1 VASEGESAL
10 DERFMALALEE
21 ARLAE
26 HRGDVPVGAVA
37 VVEGKV
43 VAVGHNRR
51 EQDADPTAHAEI
63 VCLREAARRRRHWR
77 LGGLTL
83 YVTLEP
89 CPMCAGA
96 LVLARVDRVVFG
108 CRDPKGGACETL
120 FRIGR
125 DERLNH
131 RFEVVGGV
139 LEAACASQLKAFFA
153 ARRAAPRAAQPW
165 SAVSTAAVP
174 AWGFSARTAWLEQA
188 PVAAGGGE
196 SPSGTSA
203 DSVDLTE
210 TNPTRVGLETPERLA
225 SLVRGTASYDP
236 DPLGERRAREAV
248 AEFYAARGHVVD
260 PAEVLLT
267 ASTSEAYG
275 LLFKLLCDAGD
286 DVLVPTPSYPLFDCL
301 AQLEGVGLRRYALS
315 KHDGFRVDVA
325 AVAQNLGPRTRAI
338 VVVAPNNPT
347 GTVLH
352 ERDAAALER
361 LARDRGLALIV
372 DEVFAETLAA
382 AGARAAGAE
391 ELRRSFASSDEA
403 LTFVLSGLSKVLC
416 APGAKLAW
424 TLVRGP
430 AAPRREALRRL
441 EIAADA
447 YLSPSAAVQRALPEL
462 LAHEPTVRAELG
474 ARLATNRRTLET
486 ACAGSAVTVLPAH
499 GGWCALLEVPRV
511 LPLDEWVVE
520 LANGGV
526 RVLSGELFDIPG
538 ERTVVLSLL
547 PSTEAFTLGVGRLL
561 DVVARRAGG

>member
-1 VASEGESAL
+1 
-10 DERFMALALEE
+10 MALALEE

-26 HRGDVPVGAVA
+26 ARGDVPVGAVA
-37 VVEGKV
+37 VVDGVV

-51 EQDADPTAHAEI
+51 EQDGDPTAHAEI

-139 LEAACASQLKAFFA
+139 LEAECASQLKAFFA
-153 ARRAAPRAAQPW
+153 ARRAAAPGAPPLSPPGAIRAATTGAW
-165 SAVSTAAVP
+165 S
-174 AWGFSARTAWLEQA
+174 FSARTAWSEQ
-188 PVAAGGGE
+188 GGE
-196 SPSGTSA
+196 ADAPIPGASSPAIDWT
-203 DSVDLTE
+203 V
-210 TNPTRVGLETPERLA
+210 TNPTRVGLAAPGRVAAL
-225 SLVRGTASYDP
+225 LRGTDTYEP
-236 DPLGERRAREAV
+236 DPLGERRARESV
-248 AEFYAARGHVVD
+248 AAFYAVRGHTVD
-260 PAEVLLT
+260 PMEVLLT

-275 LLFKLLCDAGD
+275 LLFKLLCDPGD
-286 DVLVPTPSYPLFDCL
+286 EVLVPTPSYPLFDCL
-301 AQLEGVGLRRYALS
+301 AQLEGVGLRRYVLA
-315 KHDGFRVDVA
+315 KEEGFRVDVGD
-325 AVAQNLGPRTRAI
+325 VERSLGPRTRAI

-352 ERDAAALER
+352 ERDAVALEE

-372 DEVFAETLAA
+372 DEVFAETLQRP
-382 AGARAAGAE
+382 GLGDLRA
-391 ELRRSFASSDEA
+391 SFASSDVA

-430 AAPRREALRRL
+430 AAARREALRRL
-441 EIAADA
+441 EIAADT
-447 YLSPSAAVQRALPEL
+447 YLSPSSAVQRALPEL
-462 LAHEPTVRAELG
+462 LALEPEVRAELG
-474 ARLATNRRTLET
+474 ERLTKNRLALEA
-486 ACAGSAVTVLPAH
+486 ACAGTALTVLPTH
-499 GGWCALLEVPRV
+499 GGWCALIEVPKVR
-511 LPLDEWVVE
+511 PLSEWVAGFA
-520 LANGGV
+520 ANGV
-526 RVLSGELFDIPG
+526 RVLDGELFDVPG
-538 ERTVVLSLL
+538 GRTIVVSLL
-547 PSTEAFTLGVGRLL
+547 PTPEAFALGVRRIL
-561 DVVARRAGG
+561 DVVARQASG

>member
-1 VASEGESAL
+1 MASEGESAL

-26 HRGDVPVGAVA
+26 QRGDVPVGAVA

-63 VCLREAARRRRHWR
+63 VCLREAAWRRRHWR

-139 LEAACASQLKAFFA
+139 LEAECASQLKAFFV
-153 ARRAAPRAAQPW
+153 ARRAASAGAPRLAPATGI
-165 SAVSTAAVP
+165 STTV
-174 AWGFSARTAWLEQA
+174 AWGFSARTAWSEQA
-188 PVAAGGGE
+188 QNAAEGDL
-196 SPSGTSA
+196 PTGTK
-203 DSVDLTE
+203 DDEVDLTE
-210 TNPTRVGLETPERLA
+210 TNPTRVGLEAPGRVA
-225 SLVRGTASYDP
+225 ALVRGTATYEP
-236 DPLGERRAREAV
+236 DPLGELRAREAV
-248 AEFYAARGHVVD
+248 ADFYAVRGHVVD
-260 PAEVLLT
+260 PGEVLLT

-286 DVLVPTPSYPLFDCL
+286 EVLVPTPSYPLFDCL

-315 KHDGFRVDVA
+315 KEDGFRVDVA
-325 AVAQNLGPRTRAI
+325 AVAQSLGPRTRAI

-347 GTVLH
+347 GTVLL
-352 ERDAAALER
+352 ERDAEALEQ
-361 LARDRGLALIV
+361 LARDRRVALIV
-372 DEVFAETLAA
+372 DEVFAETLTS
-382 AGARAAGAE
+382 AGAPGVG
-391 ELRRSFASSDEA
+391 ELRRSFASSDAA
-403 LTFVLSGLSKVLC
+403 LTFVLSGLSKTLC

-430 AAPRREALRRL
+430 AAARSEALRRL
-441 EIAADA
+441 AIAADA
-447 YLSPSAAVQRALPEL
+447 YLSPSAAVQSALPGL
-462 LAHEPTVRAELG
+462 LALEPEVRGELG
-474 ARLATNRRTLET
+474 ARLATNRRALEA
-486 ACAGSAVTVLPAH
+486 ACAGTAVTVLPAH
-499 GGWCALLEVPRV
+499 GGWCALIEVPRV
-511 LPLDEWVVE
+511 LPLDEWVG
-520 LANGGV
+520 AFATGGV
-526 RVLSGELFDIPG
+526 RVLSGDLFDIPG
-538 ERTVVLSLL
+538 GRTIVLSLL
-547 PSTEAFTLGVGRLL
+547 PTTEAFALGVSRIL
-561 DVVARRAGG
+561 DVVGLRVDS